1 MTIFVPPDV
10 EAWSLACP
18 DWEARL
24 REGRPL
30 VPQLPLNKTRA
41 DLAVAIFD
49 KLQLPDVPG
58 TPRLA
63 DACGEWFR
71 EIIRAIYGS
80 WFPERQVR
88 MIREVFA
95 LVPKKNSKT
104 TYGAALMLVAL
115 LMNERP
121 NANFHLLA
129 PTQDITDIAFS
140 QIAGMVRLNPDLARR
155 LRVQDHIK
163 TITHRASGST
173 LEVMSFDP
181 RVVTGLLSAGWL
193 LDELHEA
200 AKMSKADSALRQ
212 LRGGRVAIP
221 ETFGVIISTQSE
233 TAPTGI
239 FKTELAK
246 ARAVRDG
253 LSRSPTLPIIYEFP
267 PDIAESRD
275 AWRDPQ
281 VWRLVLPNI
290 GRSVTISGL
299 MELMA
304 DELVA
309 GEDKL
314 KLWATQYLNLQM
326 GGLNANDNWAGAQVW
341 PAAVEFGLDLDE
353 LLDRC
358 EVACIGADGGGLD
371 DLFGVAVIGREKGT
385 RRWLAWCKAWCNIV
399 ALQRRKG
406 NAAIYIDLA
415 KAGELVVVDADG
427 PIPPDLIASRLEE
440 EGVAPRA
447 PKRDRAGQNEL
458 PPAPAD
464 LAGIVAVIKRVEA
477 AGILAEI
484 GLDKAGIGGL
494 VDALALEG
502 IANEEGMPDR
512 IVAVPQ
518 GFMLMGAI
526 KTVERKLD
534 DGTLLHADQQLM
546 DWAVGNAK
554 IEMKANYV
562 MITKALS
569 GAAKIDPLMALF
581 DAAALMARDPVPL
594 GGPSVYNSER
604 QRPGGFLVV

>member
-1 MTIFVPPDV
+1 M
-10 EAWSLACP
+10 
-18 DWEARL
+18 
-24 REGRPL
+24 
-30 VPQLPLNKTRA
+30 
-41 DLAVAIFD
+41 
-49 KLQLPDVPG
+49 QLPDVPG

-63 DACGEWFR
+63 DACGDWFR
-71 EIIRAIYGS
+71 EIVRAIFGS
-80 WFPERQVR
+80 WFPERQIR
-88 MIREVFA
+88 LIREVFV

-140 QIAGMVRLNPDLARR
+140 QVAGMVRLNADLARR

-181 RVVTGLLSAGWL
+181 RVVTGLLSSGWL

-212 LRGGRVAIP
+212 LRGGRVAIQ

-233 TAPTGI
+233 TQPSGI
-239 FKTELAK
+239 FKTELTK

-253 LSRSPTLPIIYEFP
+253 VSRSPTLPVIYEFP
-267 PDIAESRD
+267 PEIAKSAE
-275 AWRDPQ
+275 AWRDPK
-281 VWRLVLPNI
+281 VWPMVLPNI

-299 MELMA
+299 IELMV
-304 DELVA
+304 DEQA
-309 GEDKL
+309 SGDDKL
-314 KLWATQYLNLQM
+314 KLWATQHLNLQM
-326 GGLNANDNWAGAQVW
+326 GGLNSNDNWAGAKVW
-341 PAAVEFGLDLDE
+341 SAATECDLDLDA

-358 EVACIGADGGGLD
+358 EVACVGADGGGLD
-371 DLFGVAVIGREKGT
+371 DLFGVAVIGRERDT
-385 RRWLAWCKAWCNIV
+385 RRWLSWCKAWCNIV

-406 NAAIYIDLA
+406 NASIYIDLA

-440 EGVAPRA
+440 EGAAPRA
-447 PKRDRAGQNEL
+447 PRRDRANEE

-494 VDALALEG
+494 VDALALDG
-502 IANEEGMPDR
+502 IANEDGAPDR

-526 KTVERKLD
+526 KTVERKLS
-534 DGTLLHADQQLM
+534 DGTLVHADQQLM
-546 DWAVGNAK
+546 DWSVDNAK
-554 IEMKANYV
+554 VEMKANYV

-581 DAAALMARDPVPL
+581 DAAALMARDPAPL
-594 GGPSVYNSER
+594 SGPSVYNSER
-604 QRPGGFLVV
+604 LRPGGFMVV

>member
-1 MTIFVPPDV
+1 M
-10 EAWSLACP
+10 
-18 DWEARL
+18 
-24 REGRPL
+24 
-30 VPQLPLNKTRA
+30 
-41 DLAVAIFD
+41 
-49 KLQLPDVPG
+49 QLPDVPG

-63 DACGEWFR
+63 DACGDWFR
-71 EIIRAIYGS
+71 EIVRAIFGS
-80 WFPERQVR
+80 WFPERR
-88 MIREVFA
+88 IRLIREVFA

-140 QIAGMVRLNPDLARR
+140 QVAGMVRLNADLARR

-181 RVVTGLLSAGWL
+181 RVVTGLLSSGWL

-233 TAPTGI
+233 TQPSGI
-239 FKTELAK
+239 FKTELTK

-253 LSRSPTLPIIYEFP
+253 VSRSPTLPVIYEFP
-267 PDIAESRD
+267 PEIAKSAE
-275 AWRDPQ
+275 AWRDPK
-281 VWRLVLPNI
+281 VWPMVLPNI

-299 MELMA
+299 FELMV
-304 DELVA
+304 DEQA
-309 GEDKL
+309 SGDDKL

-326 GGLNANDNWAGAQVW
+326 GGLNSNDNWAGAKVW
-341 PAAVEFGLDLDE
+341 SAATECDLDLDA

-358 EVACIGADGGGLD
+358 EVACVGADGGGLD
-371 DLFGVAVIGREKGT
+371 DLFGVAVIGRERDT
-385 RRWLAWCKAWCNIV
+385 RRWLSWCKAWCNIV

-406 NAAIYIDLA
+406 NASIYIDLA

-440 EGVAPRA
+440 EGAAPRA
-447 PKRDRAGQNEL
+447 PRRDRANEE

-494 VDALALEG
+494 VDALALDG
-502 IANEEGMPDR
+502 IANEDGAPDR

-526 KTVERKLD
+526 KTVERKLS
-534 DGTLLHADQQLM
+534 DGTLVHADQQLM
-546 DWAVGNAK
+546 DWSVDNAK
-554 IEMKANYV
+554 VEMKANYV

-581 DAAALMARDPVPL
+581 DAAALMARDPAPL
-594 GGPSVYNSER
+594 SGPSVYNSER
-604 QRPGGFLVV
+604 LRPGGFMVV

>member
-1 MTIFVPPDV
+1 LTFVPPDV

-18 DWEARL
+18 DWEDRL

-30 VPQLPLNKTRA
+30 VPELPLNQARA
-41 DLAVAIFD
+41 DRAVAIFD

-80 WFPERQVR
+80 WFPKRQVR

-129 PTQDITDIAFS
+129 PTQDIADVAFS
-140 QIAGMVRLNPDLARR
+140 QVAGMVRLNVDLARR

-253 LSRSPTLPIIYEFP
+253 LSHSPTLPILYEFP
-267 PDIAESRD
+267 AEISQSRD
-275 AWRDPQ
+275 AWRDPA
-281 VWRLVLPNI
+281 VWPLVLPNI

-358 EVACIGADGGGLD
+358 EVACVGADGGGLD

-385 RRWLAWCKAWCNIV
+385 RRWLSWCRAWCNIV

-406 NAAIYIDLA
+406 NAAAYIDLA
-415 KAGELVVVDADG
+415 KAGDLVVVDGDG
-427 PIPPDLIASRLEE
+427 PIAPDLIASRLEA
-440 EGVAPRA
+440 EGPAPRA

-458 PPAPAD
+458 PPPPAD

-502 IANEEGMPDR
+502 IANEDGAPDR

-581 DAAALMARDPVPL
+581 DAAALMARDPEPL
-594 GGPSVYNSER
+594 QGPSIYNSER

>member
-1 MTIFVPPDV
+1 M
-10 EAWSLACP
+10 
-18 DWEARL
+18 
-24 REGRPL
+24 
-30 VPQLPLNKTRA
+30 
-41 DLAVAIFD
+41 
-49 KLQLPDVPG
+49 QLPDVPG

-63 DACGEWFR
+63 DACGDWFR
-71 EIIRAIYGS
+71 EIVRAIFGS
-80 WFPERQVR
+80 WFPERR
-88 MIREVFA
+88 IRLIREVFV

-140 QIAGMVRLNPDLARR
+140 QVAGMVRLNADLARR

-181 RVVTGLLSAGWL
+181 RVVTGLLSSGWL

-233 TAPTGI
+233 TQPSGI
-239 FKTELAK
+239 FKTELTK

-253 LSRSPTLPIIYEFP
+253 VSRSPTLPVIYEFP
-267 PDIAESRD
+267 PEIAKSAE
-275 AWRDPQ
+275 AWRDPK
-281 VWRLVLPNI
+281 VWPMVLPNI

-299 MELMA
+299 FELMV
-304 DELVA
+304 DEQA
-309 GEDKL
+309 SGDDKL

-326 GGLNANDNWAGAQVW
+326 GGLNSNDNWAGAKVW
-341 PAAVEFGLDLDE
+341 SAATECDLDLDA

-358 EVACIGADGGGLD
+358 EVACVGADGGGLD
-371 DLFGVAVIGREKGT
+371 DLFGVAVIGRERDT
-385 RRWLAWCKAWCNIV
+385 RRWLSWCKAWCNIV

-406 NAAIYIDLA
+406 NASIYIDLA

-440 EGVAPRA
+440 EGAAPRA
-447 PKRDRAGQNEL
+447 PRRDRANEE

-494 VDALALEG
+494 VDALALDG
-502 IANEEGMPDR
+502 IANEDGAPDR

-526 KTVERKLD
+526 KTVERKLS
-534 DGTLLHADQQLM
+534 DGTLVHADQQLM
-546 DWAVGNAK
+546 DWSVDNAK
-554 IEMKANYV
+554 VEMKANYV

-581 DAAALMARDPVPL
+581 DAAALMARDPAPL
-594 GGPSVYNSER
+594 SGPSVYNSER
-604 QRPGGFLVV
+604 LRPGGFMVV